1 MINHPSLSL
10 LILYLLIGLFPAHA
24 SADGDPVAP
33 HSSFPLAPAD
43 TRSPYSTL
51 TSFLLLTDEA
61 SDLLQAMLKSGPS
74 RTDSFSPE
82 HERKIETL
90 VERAQSCFNLTNYP
104 SASRERIGLESV
116 LLLHEILKRAPP
128 VDLTQIPGAPE
139 RQSEPL
145 PTRWR
150 IPATQIS
157 LVKNALGD
165 YQIAP
170 GSIDDLR
177 QYYKQVSHLPATDPS
192 AMDLY
197 QFFESSPGTL
207 VPPEWFYYMSSLPE
221 PLFVL
226 YGEQA
231 VWQWLFFVVLTA
243 AALSLVYW
251 IGCYRQWLKKEVIGA
266 IGLATSIKV
275 YQWLLATQ
283 INIGGEL
290 MHQLTLICELLIWP
304 LLALAVYQGA
314 FRLVN
319 TLASLGVQDSLEQSM
334 VKVLSTIV
342 SFVAAITVVSYGA
355 TRIGIPVYGIVTSLS
370 LGGMA
375 IALAIRPTMENFI
388 GGVILYLDKA
398 IQVGDYCEFEDVAGT
413 VESIGIRSTKVRAL
427 DRTLITIA
435 NGSLVRMKLTN
446 YSRRDKF
453 HFRTTLSASYQ
464 TRMEA
469 LDQVIEALRR
479 YLEHHPN
486 VAQQPLRVN
495 FTRFAD
501 CALEID
507 IHAYVDAID
516 RSAFLNTQ
524 QTLLFDMA
532 AIMAEH
538 GIDFAYPTQTLYL
551 KNAS

>member
-1 MINHPSLSL
+1 MINYPSLSL
-10 LILYLLIGLFPAHA
+10 LILYLLIGLFPTHA
-24 SADGDPVAP
+24 SADDDPVAP
-33 HSSFPLAPAD
+33 YSSFPLAPAD

-51 TSFLLLTDEA
+51 TSFLLLTGEV
-61 SDLLQAMLKSGPS
+61 SDLMQAILKRGSS
-74 RTDSFSPE
+74 RTDSFRSE

-104 SASRERIGLESV
+104 SKSRERIGLESV
-116 LLLHEILKRAPP
+116 LLLHEILKRAPS
-128 VDLTQIPGAPE
+128 VDPTQIPGAPE

-177 QYYKQVSHLPATDPS
+177 KFYKQVSHLPAKDQL
-192 AMDLY
+192 AIDLY
-197 QFFESSPGTL
+197 QFFKSSPGTL
-207 VPPEWFYYMSSLPE
+207 VSPEWFYYLPSLPE

-231 VWQWLFFVVLTA
+231 VWQWIFFVVLTGT
-243 AALSLVYW
+243 SFGLVYW

-266 IGLATSIKV
+266 IGLAAGIKV
-275 YQWLLATQ
+275 YHWLLATQ

-290 MHQLTLICELLIWP
+290 IHQLALICELLILP
-304 LLALAVYQGA
+304 LLALAVYQAA

-319 TLASLGVQDSLEQSM
+319 TLASLGIQDSLEQSM
-334 VKVLSTIV
+334 VKVFSTIV
-342 SFVAAITVVSYGA
+342 SFVAATTVVSYGA
-355 TRIGIPVYGIVTSLS
+355 IRIGIPVYFIFTSLS
-370 LGGMA
+370 LGGIA
-375 IALAIRPTMENFI
+375 IVLAIRSTMENFI
-388 GGVILYLDKA
+388 GGVTLYLDKV
-398 IQVGDYCEFEDVAGT
+398 IQVGDYCEFENVVGT
-413 VESIGIRSTKVRAL
+413 VESIGIRSTKVRSL

-435 NGSLVRMKLTN
+435 NGSLVRMKLIN
-446 YSRRDKF
+446 YSCRDKF
-453 HFRTTLSASYQ
+453 NFHTTLSVSYQ
-464 TRMEA
+464 TSMEA
-469 LDQVIEALRR
+469 LERVIEVLRR
-479 YLEHHPN
+479 YLEFHPN
-486 VAQQPLRVN
+486 VAQRPLRVN

-507 IHAYVDAID
+507 IHVYVYARD

-538 GIDFAYPTQTLYL
+538 GINFAYPTQILYL